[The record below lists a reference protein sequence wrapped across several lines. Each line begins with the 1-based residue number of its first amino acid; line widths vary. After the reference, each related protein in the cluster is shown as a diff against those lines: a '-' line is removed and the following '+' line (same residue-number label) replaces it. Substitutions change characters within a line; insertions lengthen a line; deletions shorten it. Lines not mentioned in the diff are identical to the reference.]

1 MSTTINRK
9 TAVNAGLVAGLGALA
24 AAAVTG
30 GGTAKADRYSSCYG
44 DDYGISGISC
54 SSDYYYWRRWQLRQP
69 NRLVRRWLLLQQR
82 LGRLIETR
90 YESDR

>member
-9 TAVNAGLVAGLGALA
+9 AAVNAGLVAGLRALA

-30 GGTAKADRYSSCYG
+30 GVTAKADRYSSCYG
-44 DDYGISGISC
+44 DDYRISC

-90 YESDR
+90 YESVR